1 MESLADGA
9 VIRGD
14 GVTLHAV
21 YTPGHASDH
30 LCYYLEEERALF
42 TGDLILGGSTTVIP
56 PDDGDLGDYL
66 ASLRRVLQLDVQRIY
81 PAHGPVLEPA
91 RPVIEGYIAHRLER
105 DAQILAAVGAGAET
119 VADIVAR
126 VYREVS
132 PALHPV
138 ARLSVLSHL
147 QKLERDGTGRPP
159 ARRPAPLPLRLT
171 GPGPGAPAHPFRSAS
186 STRADGHVTRRRRRS
201 GVHAAQ
207 APRETDG
214 SGLRAPPGARWHRHC
229 SVSRQEVAM
238 RGGQRGVTLVEV
250 VVVLLVLGILMG
262 AAVPTVGA
270 ALEGYRAG
278 GATAD
283 LYAAVHLTKARA
295 RALGVTHALVLEP
308 DGRGFRI
315 VADPGGDAQTVEGPH
330 RLVDGAVATSNVTI
344 QFSSKGF
351 AVPAG
356 TITIRS
362 GGETRRIVVNL
373 LGRARVAAGE
383 DPT

>member
-1 MESLADGA
+1 MTGPGTNTYLVGDRRPILIDTGAGVAGYIGLLTAFLRAEGPEEVSRVLLTHRHVDHIGGVPDVRRAFPRVPVAKLVKNDATLPVSMESLADGA

-66 ASLRRVLQLDVQRIY
+66 ASLRRVLELDVQRIY

-105 DAQILAAVGAGAET
+105 DAQIRAAVGAGAET

-147 QKLERDGTGRPP
+147 HKLEREGQVVRLPGDPP
-159 ARRPAPLPLRLT
+159 RFRPA
-171 GPGPGAPAHPFRSAS
+171 
-186 STRADGHVTRRRRRS
+186 
-201 GVHAAQ
+201 
-207 APRETDG
+207 
-214 SGLRAPPGARWHRHC
+214 
-229 SVSRQEVAM
+229 
-238 RGGQRGVTLVEV
+238 
-250 VVVLLVLGILMG
+250 
-262 AAVPTVGA
+262 
-270 ALEGYRAG
+270 
-278 GATAD
+278 
-283 LYAAVHLTKARA
+283 
-295 RALGVTHALVLEP
+295 
-308 DGRGFRI
+308 
-315 VADPGGDAQTVEGPH
+315 
-330 RLVDGAVATSNVTI
+330 
-344 QFSSKGF
+344 
-351 AVPAG
+351 
-356 TITIRS
+356 
-362 GGETRRIVVNL
+362 
-373 LGRARVAAGE
+373 
-383 DPT
+383 